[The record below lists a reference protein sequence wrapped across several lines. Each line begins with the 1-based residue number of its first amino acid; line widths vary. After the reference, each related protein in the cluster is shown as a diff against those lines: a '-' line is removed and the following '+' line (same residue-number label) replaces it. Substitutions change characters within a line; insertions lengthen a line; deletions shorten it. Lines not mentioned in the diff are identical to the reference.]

1 MKGQSPFKRSLKR
14 FTRNIPA
21 IAGLV
26 VILIAVVLA
35 ILGYLITPDKTN
47 NANDQVLQ
55 ITNKAPGFETKMLLK
70 RKNKTIDQSGFF
82 HTMLFGKQNP
92 YEQIPVKEIRFE
104 KDKVIAQELTG
115 SDAYNPEKSYEIAD
129 ILFAVDSKKK
139 IEQTGNQINYFTID
153 GSPKSI
159 SLKEAQKQIEAENIV
174 DKKFYL
180 GTDKF
185 GRDMLS
191 RLIIGV
197 RISLSVGIIAVVI
210 SLFIGI
216 IMGCVAGYYRG
227 KVDDLI
233 MWFINVIWSIPTLL
247 LVFAI
252 TLALGK
258 GFWQIFIAV
267 GLTMWVEVARVVR
280 GQVMSLREIQFIEA
294 AQSMGFSDIR
304 TIFLHV
310 LPNILG
316 PIIVI
321 AAANFAS
328 AILVEAGLSFLGIGV
343 QAPMPSWGGMLN
355 ENYGYIIGK
364 NPFLAL
370 IPGFAIMLMVLAF
383 NLVGNGFRD
392 ALDVK
397 TNLGEK

>member
-1 MKGQSPFKRSLKR
+1 M
-14 FTRNIPA
+14 RNVPA
-21 IAGLV
+21 VAGLV
-26 VILIAVVLA
+26 IIAISLVLA
-35 ILGYLITPDKTN
+35 VLGYLITPDKTS

-55 ITNKAPGFETKMLLK
+55 ITNKPPGFETKMLLR
-70 RKNKTIDQSGFF
+70 RKNKNIESTSFLN
-82 HTMLFGKQNP
+82 TMLFGKP
-92 YEQIPVKEIRFE
+92 SAYEQIPIRDFRVEAGNLIVEEYTASESYFPEKTFNIADLLFAIDTEQEVKQKGNALHYLTIEGDQASIE
-104 KDKVIAQELTG
+104 LDKAIAQLQ
-115 SDAYNPEKSYEIAD
+115 SDNIA
-129 ILFAVDSKKK
+129 LR
-139 IEQTGNQINYFTID
+139 TYR
-153 GSPKSI
+153 
-159 SLKEAQKQIEAENIV
+159 
-174 DKKFYL
+174 L

-191 RLIIGV
+191 RLVIGV

-210 SLFIGI
+210 SLIIGI
-216 IMGCVAGYYRG
+216 FLGCIAGYYRG
-227 KVDDLI
+227 RTDDFI

-280 GQVMSLREIQFIEA
+280 GQVMSLREIQFVEA
-294 AQSMGFSDIR
+294 AQSMGYSDFR
-304 TIFLHV
+304 TIFIHV

-328 AILVEAGLSFLGIGV
+328 AILIEAGLSFLGIGV
-343 QAPMPSWGGMLN
+343 QPPVPSWGGMLN

-397 TNLGEK
+397 TNLGGK

>member
-70 RKNKTIDQSGFF
+70 RKNKPIDQSGFF

-139 IEQTGNQINYFTID
+139 IEQNGNQINYFTID

-159 SLKEAQKQIEAENIV
+159 SLEEAQKQIEAENIV

-397 TNLGEK
+397 TNLGGK

>member
-1 MKGQSPFKRSLKR
+1 MKSQSPFSRSLKR
-14 FTRNIPA
+14 FLRNIPA
-21 IAGLV
+21 VVGLAIIFFS
-26 VILIAVVLA
+26 VIIA
-35 ILGYLITPDKTN
+35 ILGYLITPDKTS

-55 ITNKAPGFETKMLLK
+55 ITNKSPGFETKILLK
-70 RKNKTIDQSGFF
+70 RKNKSVEQSSFIN
-82 HTMLFGKQNP
+82 TMLFGKASK
-92 YEQIPVKEIRFE
+92 YEQVPISDYRIDNDEIIVKEYS
-104 KDKVIAQELTG
+104 QSG
-115 SDAYNPEKSYEIAD
+115 AYSPEKTYDIAD
-129 ILFAVDSKKK
+129 VLFAIDPEKE
-139 IEQTGNQINYFTID
+139 IIQEGNQIVYSDLNAVQNSID
-153 GSPKSI
+153 LDKAKALLI
-159 SLKEAQKQIEAENIV
+159 DQNIV
-174 DKKFYL
+174 DKKYYL

-191 RLIIGV
+191 RLVIGV

-210 SLFIGI
+210 SLLIGI
-216 IMGCVAGYYRG
+216 LLGSLAGYYRG
-227 KVDDLI
+227 KLDDLI

-280 GQVMSLREIQFIEA
+280 GQVMSLREIQFVEA
-294 AQSMGFSDIR
+294 AQSMAFSDFRILF
-304 TIFLHV
+304 THV
-310 LPNILG
+310 LPNIMG

-328 AILVEAGLSFLGIGV
+328 AILIEAGLSFLGIGV
-343 QAPMPSWGGMLN
+343 QPPVPSWGGMLN

-364 NPFLAL
+364 SPFLAL
-370 IPGFAIMLMVLAF
+370 IPGFAIMIMVLAF

-397 TNLGEK
+397 TNL